1 MKRSLLLCSPALG
14 LAVLSTPVLAQTA
27 DQLDEVVVTAT
38 RVEAIVA
45 ETPGARVIDE
55 RAIQQRG
62 AIFAADILADVPGL
76 SVTRTGAFGGL
87 AQVRMRGATPGK
99 TLVLVDGVP
108 VNDPT
113 EPNGAFD
120 FSGFELGDIQRIEV
134 LSGPQSSLWGSDA
147 IGGVIAFT
155 TREIDGLRA
164 EAEAGSYDT
173 LRGRVSAGVA
183 NEQYALGAY
192 VSRFDTDGISAADEA
207 DGNGEDDGF
216 ESTTVGV
223 RGRYALSPAAAVDGS
238 VRWSR
243 GDAEIDG
250 FPAPSFD
257 DLADTFDTQQS
268 EQWSGFGRLRLNAL
282 GLAHQFSVSGS
293 DVERTSFSG
302 GFGSTF
308 SGDRQL
314 YRWQADGARPDLDLT
329 YAFGAEREESSG
341 ELSSGEADDL
351 AVTSVFVTGG
361 WDASERLNLS
371 AALRH
376 DDTDDFG
383 SETTGRVSAAYRL
396 DGGFIVSGAYGTGFK
411 APSISQA
418 VCDFCY
424 TPPVA
429 RLNPETADGGEI
441 ALGWA
446 SADGRLDGR
455 ATLYRLNVEDQI
467 SYVGGRYVNIAET
480 RTDGVEIEGRALL
493 GGGFDLTL
501 AYAWTDAEDRTT
513 GLRLQRVA
521 EHAGSAT
528 LGWTGQRLSGAL
540 TVRAEGDQEDVDNLT
555 FARATRESFVVAN
568 LNAAYGLSEQVT
580 LTARVE
586 NLFDE
591 RYQQVLDYGEPG
603 LSGYVGIRLRY

>member
-62 AIFAADILADVPGL
+62 AVFAADILADVPGL

-207 DGNGEDDGF
+207 DGNAEDDGF
-216 ESTTVGV
+216 ESTTIGV
-223 RGRYALSPAAAVDGS
+223 RGRYVVSPDAALDGS

-250 FPAPSFD
+250 FPAPSF

-314 YRWQADGARPDLDLT
+314 YRWQADGARTDLGLN

-528 LGWTGQRLSGAL
+528 LGWSGQRLSGAL
-540 TVRAEGDQEDVDNLT
+540 TVRAEGDQEDVDNAT
-555 FARATRESFVVAN
+555 FARATRDGFVVAN
-568 LNAAYGLSEQVT
+568 LNAAYALSEQVT

>member
-38 RVEAIVA
+38 RIEAIVA

-62 AIFAADILADVPGL
+62 AVFAADILADVPGL

-164 EAEAGSYDT
+164 GAEAGSYDT

-183 NEQYALGAY
+183 TDQYALGAY

-207 DGNGEDDGF
+207 DGNAEDDGF
-216 ESTTVGV
+216 ENTTIGV
-223 RGRYALSPAAAVDGS
+223 RGRYVVSPDAALDGS

-250 FPAPSFD
+250 FPAPSF

-528 LGWTGQRLSGAL
+528 LGWSGQRLSGAL
-540 TVRAEGDQEDVDNLT
+540 TVRAEGDQEDVDNAT
-555 FARATRESFVVAN
+555 FARATRDGFVVAN
-568 LNAAYGLSEQVT
+568 LNAAYALSEQVT